1 MVDAENFTENAE
13 EKITFVDRQMIFKLA
28 MFQNYPLVIF
38 HVAFFSRAISLVDLP
53 TKKGDV
59 P

>member
-1 MVDAENFTENAE
+1 
-13 EKITFVDRQMIFKLA
+13 MIFKLA
-28 MFQNYPLVIF
+28 MFEDYPLVIF
-38 HVAFFSRAISLVDLP
+38 HVAIFSRAISLVDLP